1 MTAVLRSFVSNWP
14 IMLGDLL
21 LSGPEQQNPVHVP
34 TVADITEIFPTG
46 SGWAPAALQQKIAM
60 LADNLVVGWAGNRLA
75 AKILIADL
83 WEKSNAEPCT
93 LASLTDYFNSADPQI
108 WAQGVRLTGFV
119 QEPSRLGQFE
129 YGTVGCPRTVLHTER
144 FGEIVLLGSGAV
156 QLHKLL
162 DGLPQLTIKS
172 GDSNFG
178 LRLEFII

>member
-1 MTAVLRSFVSNWP
+1 VILITQRSKVQILPPQFEEPRSYGRKRRHESRLFSRLCLFCACRRDGEGDLMTAVLRSFVSNWP

-83 WEKSNAEPCT
+83 WEKSKAEPCT
-93 LASLTDYFNSADPQI
+93 LASLKDYFRSPN
-108 WAQGVRLTGFV
+108 
-119 QEPSRLGQFE
+119 LG
-129 YGTVGCPRTVLHTER
+129 PRC
-144 FGEIVLLGSGAV
+144 
-156 QLHKLL
+156 
-162 DGLPQLTIKS
+162 
-172 GDSNFG
+172 
-178 LRLEFII
+178 